1 MNKTSAWG
9 KTTSQCC
16 ETRGPVPGRLSNFAS
31 GISGWGRDAVVKLR
45 KMPPDPLWEVR

>member
-31 GISGWGRDAVVKLR
+31 GISGWGAERGREA
-45 KMPPDPLWEVR
+45 EENAS